1 MEKASYS
8 LSPFLTGDRRICWRY
23 MRCRRV
29 QKQNFILWTPASH
42 PTLWVVTL
50 LGDGEKNVREP
61 EKNGKWSH
69 SRALV
74 SSWPFCQLCCS
85 FVHRQ
90 LFSLRGLECY
100 IWLIFLL
107 VANSPSEGSSF
118 FALMAFHI
126 LGWGGSFLLKERALF
141 FPLVV
146 RFCCFNTKTAVPSR
160 VDRKWLVPST
170 SEGKYKE
177 EGALIWFWSL
187 SASLT
192 AAGS

>member
-1 MEKASYS
+1 MLIFKLHFSDGESFLFPFPFFNRWWKDVLKIHTMQASAKTEFRPLVS
-8 LSPFLTGDRRICWRY
+8 CL
-23 MRCRRV
+23 
-29 QKQNFILWTPASH
+29 ASH
-42 PTLWVVTL
+42 PVG
-50 LGDGEKNVREP
+50 GDSVRKWGEKWQIEP

-69 SRALV
+69 FLALV

-141 FPLVV
+141 FPLVI
-146 RFCCFNTKTAVPSR
+146 RFGCFNKKTAVPSR
-160 VDRKWLVPST
+160 EVAHSFYFRGEIQGGGCSDLVLES
-170 SEGKYKE
+170 
-177 EGALIWFWSL
+177 
-187 SASLT
+187 
-192 AAGS
+192 